1 METNRLFDLPE
12 RCLTLFPDSDVFAAK
27 CDGKWI
33 KYTPLDYFN
42 FTRWFALG
50 LLEMGFKKG
59 DKIASVTNNRP

>member
-33 KYTPLDYFN
+33 KYTALDYFN
-42 FTRWFALG
+42 FTRC
-50 LLEMGFKKG
+50 
-59 DKIASVTNNRP
+59 SR